1 VATRA
6 ESAGTARGTQPLRR
20 TAAAAAT
27 ALRCEQQLACT
38 HSFQPVYALPQAPRL
53 PGTGTA
59 AHLYRS
65 THVHMHRSTDAPG
78 NRDRAE
84 LRLRAKLRCSAP

>member
-1 VATRA
+1 MATRA

-38 HSFQPVYALPQAPRL
+38 HSFQPVYALPQAPWL
-53 PGTGTA
+53 PVPQHICTA
-59 AHLYRS
+59 AHMC
-65 THVHMHRSTDAPG
+65 TCTAAQMHLGTATD
-78 NRDRAE
+78 E